1 MNNRLILIALVI
13 ALFTACNSDD
23 YDAPNSFSD
32 VSWYTSGFRDTIVSI
47 NVNDFA
53 SFSDLSQG
61 EISHKWTI
69 EEGSYYL
76 KGPIKRKDSIYD
88 DFIITPQS
96 LESTDKTVH
105 VLFKE
110 GGLKKVNLYNEF
122 KEYVEFK
129 GADGFVF
136 PSKEV
141 GGKWVIDTTF
151 VVDVYDTIVP
161 QILIRQNGVVVPHEL
176 ESDVITVEAGSTLE
190 FVDITTIGR
199 PNTRAWQ
206 IGDITST
213 DSLAVIQLNQLGSF
227 KGGLNISRQG
237 ENIPADYDR
246 YNIAATINVVPS
258 SLPFEVAGDLVE
270 LENQTIQI
278 PYNGEFKPFAD
289 QKAHFTV
296 NVNGTPFTISTI
308 GLNSSNA
315 TILEIKLQEQIYR
328 SDNIT
333 VSYDGNGT
341 LESTDTRIPAAF
353 TDLPV
358 QMYQHEAVR
367 YDIEDGGANWTTKDD
382 NLPTT
387 TVAPSTEQAAS
398 GQYSIKVDAAQSGP
412 WSGFHNVIDQYTLT
426 AGVTYQLEYKI
437 YKQAGAV
444 INMNGPW
451 IQKDGETVFQFWNN
465 IVATAA
471 EDTWVTVSP
480 AQRFTA
486 ATTGSD
492 YEIYLR
498 HNGMGVIYFDDIRIM
513 EVDERP

>member
-13 ALFTACNSDD
+13 SLITACNSDD

-32 VSWYTSGFRDTIVSI
+32 VSWYTSGFREEIVSVS
-47 NVNDFA
+47 VNDFA

-69 EEGSYYL
+69 EEGSHFL
-76 KGPIKRKDSIYD
+76 KGPITRKDSIFD
-88 DFIITPQS
+88 EFIIKPES
-96 LESTDKTVH
+96 LESVDKTVH
-105 VLFKE
+105 VLFTK

-136 PSKEV
+136 PAKEV
-141 GGKWVIDTTF
+141 GNKWVIDTTF
-151 VVDVYDTIVP
+151 VVDVYDAIMP
-161 QILIRQNGVVVPHEL
+161 QILIRQNGIVVPHES
-176 ESDVITVEAGSTLE
+176 ESDVITVEAGSELE
-190 FVDITTIGR
+190 FVDVTTIGR
-199 PNTRAWQ
+199 PNTWSWQ
-206 IGDITST
+206 VAGITST
-213 DSLAVIQLNQLGSF
+213 DSLAVIQLNKLGEF
-227 KGGLNISRQG
+227 KAVLNLSRQG
-237 ENIPADYDR
+237 ETIPAGYEK
-246 YNIAATINVVPS
+246 YNIAATIKVVPS
-258 SLPFEVAGDLVE
+258 SLPFEVASDISE
-270 LENQTIQI
+270 LEDQTIQI
-278 PYNGEFKPFAD
+278 PYNGEFTPFTD
-289 QKAHFTV
+289 QKSHFTV
-296 NVNGTPFTISTI
+296 NVNGSPFAISSV

-315 TILEIKLQEQIYR
+315 TILEIKLQDQIYR

-341 LESTDTRIPAAF
+341 LESSDTRIPGAF

-367 YDIEDGGANWTTKDD
+367 FDIEDGGANWTTKDD

-398 GQYSIKVDAAQSGP
+398 GIYSMKVDAASAGA
-412 WSGFHNVIDQYTLT
+412 WSGFHNIIDQYTLT

-437 YKQAGAV
+437 YKQAGAA

-451 IQKDGETVFQFWNN
+451 IQKGGETVFQFWNN
-465 IVATAA
+465 VIASAA

-480 AQRFTA
+480 DQRFTA
-486 ATTGSD
+486 SATASD
-492 YEIYLR
+492 YEIYIR
-498 HNGMGVIYFDDIRIM
+498 HNGMGVVYFDDIRVM